1 MSRQLALVLSFGA
14 IASLSCSF
22 ADPPPVT
29 AFPTGEVRLVRDD
42 LGITHVYAETE
53 PDAFFGAGYAMA
65 RDRLFQME
73 LARRQ
78 ALGRSA
84 ELFGAASKKA
94 DLGARTFGFARL
106 GEQDEARLRAERPA
120 DARDADA
127 WVAGVNARIAEIAS
141 GAVPRP
147 YGFGSEELDFVP
159 EPWKVSHAFAIG
171 KVLAFGLS
179 NSLDA
184 EILATAILNLAPEF
198 AKKVPF
204 AQPAYDVFPMKPF
217 TGGKAPPPLVPP
229 PAPGT
234 GGVLPAGAFRGPRA
248 WPDRPLG
255 SNNWGVTAAKSAN
268 GKPWV
273 CGDPHQALTNPT
285 RLYPIHVRGG
295 AVDAFGFSF
304 VGTPAIELGQT
315 SRVGWTATNN
325 FADVMDLWDVDA
337 DPDFT
342 TIMLGGAARP
352 VVTRK
357 ETIRV
362 RDDGKVGTGTDE
374 EIEIHEVPGFGV
386 LLPDAILPVPRSFLV
401 KGNAILFQWVG
412 FRPTRE
418 LSAYLAMDRATTVA
432 EFQAAADLIDVGAQN
447 FLAADATD
455 LLYHVHAAIP
465 DRGDP
470 ASHPMPWR
478 ILDGKDPS
486 TLWTRGDLDASRLP
500 HLANPSAGFFG
511 SANTD
516 PWGHTADGNVEN
528 DPFYY
533 GTFFANGFR
542 LQRIDEELD
551 ALVKSGAPIGR
562 SELERVQRDVR
573 SPLAATFVPELTAA
587 VAAAATDPALAAFA
601 KRTDVAALAS
611 ALAAW
616 DGRMVRDRGEPLIF
630 TAVVWF
636 AARRVFEPLA
646 TKTLFEAIAEKSPPF
661 WPGLLRNVTEARFA
675 GSDTLLPAPG
685 GRNLLFLQALDE
697 TVSWLTARFQTIDP
711 AKLRWDAQMRAAFP
725 NAYGKKLT
733 IEPAPMD
740 GGIDTISVANAPF
753 FDGATPAALAHP
765 DDAPLYRMVMGF
777 DDAGRVVT
785 TFDLALG
792 TSETPGDPFYDNL
805 QPAWLKAEHLPLAF
819 RDDDVTKRTHDV
831 KVLPPAR

>member
-1 MSRQLALVLSFGA
+1 MSRHVSLAVLGGVV
-14 IASLSCSF
+14 ASLSCSF
-22 ADPPPVT
+22 SEPPPVSS
-29 AFPTGEVRLVRDD
+29 FPTADVRLVRDD
-42 LGITHVYAETE
+42 LGITHVYAESE
-53 PDAFFGAGYAMA
+53 ADAFFGAGYAMA

-73 LARRQ
+73 LSRRQ

-94 DLGARTFGFARL
+94 DVGARTFGFARL
-106 GEQDEARLRAERPA
+106 GEQDEARIRAERPA

-127 WVAGVNARIAEIAS
+127 WVAGVNARIAEIAR
-141 GAVPRP
+141 GEVPRP
-147 YGFGSEELDFVP
+147 YGFGPDELDFVP

-179 NSLDA
+179 SSLDA
-184 EILATAILNLAPEF
+184 EILATAILNLAPDF

-204 AQPAYDVFPMKPF
+204 VQPAYDVFPMKPF
-217 TGGKAPPPLVPP
+217 TGGKAPLPKVPP

-234 GGVLPAGAFRGPRA
+234 SAPLPAGAFRGPRA

-285 RLYPIHVRGG
+285 RLYPLHLHGG
-295 AVDAFGFSF
+295 AVDVFGFSF
-304 VGTPAIELGQT
+304 VGTPAVELGQT
-315 SRVGWTATNN
+315 ERVGWTATNN

-337 DPDFT
+337 DPDFKSIT
-342 TIMLGGAARP
+342 LGGSVRP
-352 VVTRK
+352 VVTRTEK
-357 ETIRV
+357 ILV
-362 RDDGKVGTGTDE
+362 RDDGKVGTGTVEDVDV
-374 EIEIHEVPGFGV
+374 HEVPGFGV
-386 LLPDAILPVPRSFLV
+386 LLPDVILPVPRSFLV

-418 LSAYLAMDRATTVA
+418 LSAYLAMDRAQTVA
-432 EFQAAADLIDVGAQN
+432 DFQAAADLIDVGAQN

-455 LLYHVHAAIP
+455 LLHHVHAAIP

-470 ASHPMPWR
+470 ASHPMPWH
-478 ILDGKDPS
+478 ILDGKDAS
-486 TLWTRGDLDASRLP
+486 TLWTGVDLDASRLP
-500 HLANPSAGFFG
+500 HLANPAVGWFG

-533 GTFFANGFR
+533 GTYFANGFR

-551 ALVKSGAPIGR
+551 ALVKAGTPIGR
-562 SELERVQRDVR
+562 PELERIQRDVQ
-573 SPLAATFVPELTAA
+573 SPLAATFLPEIAAA
-587 VAAAATDPALAAFA
+587 VKAIATEPALAAYA
-601 KRTDVAALAS
+601 NRTDVTALAAALG
-611 ALAAW
+611 AW
-616 DGRMVRDRGEPLIF
+616 DGRMLHDRGEPLVF

-646 TKTLFEAIAEKSPPF
+646 TKTLFEAVAEKSPPF
-661 WPGLLRNVTEARFA
+661 WPGLLRNVTEARFT
-675 GSDTLLPAPG
+675 GSDALLPAPG
-685 GRNLLFLQALDE
+685 GRNLLFLQALDD
-697 TVSWLTARFQTIDP
+697 TLGWLTTRFQTTDVG
-711 AKLRWDAQMRAAFP
+711 KLRWDDQMRALFP
-725 NAYGKKLT
+725 NAYGKKLLLDPT
-733 IEPAPMD
+733 PIE
-740 GGIDTISVANAPF
+740 GGLDTISVANAPF
-753 FDGATPAALAHP
+753 FDGASPAQQAHP

-777 DDAGRVVT
+777 DDQGRVVT

-792 TSETPGDPFYDNL
+792 TSETPGDPFYGNL
-805 QPAWLKAEHLPLAF
+805 QSSWAKAEHLPLAF
-819 RDDDVTKRTHDV
+819 RDDEVAQRTHDV
-831 KVLPPAR
+831 RVLAAAR